1 MNVICQSCG
10 MLVTEELRGTQAD
23 KNPSADYCH
32 YCYQD
37 GAFVK
42 EETMDEMIE
51 SCVPFRINETDCPDA
66 EAARSQMK
74 RDFPHLKRWSN

>member
-1 MNVICQSCG
+1 MNAICQSCG
-10 MLVTEELRGTQAD
+10 MSVTEELRGTQAD
-23 KNPSADYCH
+23 KTPSADYCH

-51 SCVPFRINETDCPDA
+51 SCVPFRINDTDCPDA
-66 EAARSQMK
+66 DAARSRMK